1 MSKASASPLVRKCC
15 VCLSTVKF
23 TCLPTRSRRT
33 ECQCWSSSRL
43 PRVAEGGLLLRRGL
57 LSSVKG
63 TGRKDGICAP
73 RAACSAINRIFC
85 KQGQLSLS
93 KVKDDSLSTDP
104 ELSWAWDGIPTFSHR
119 FQDQVLHQLTST
131 LPFRHERTCF

>member
-1 MSKASASPLVRKCC
+1 MGRGGQVSLEAIIQTEMK
-15 VCLSTVKF
+15 
-23 TCLPTRSRRT
+23 RSCKKG
-33 ECQCWSSSRL
+33 E
-43 PRVAEGGLLLRRGL
+43 AD
-57 LSSVKG
+57 KG